1 MVAIVATRA
10 MSFVRPRKRRL
21 KDGTIQ
27 TYYYRVE
34 NVWEGGKVHQ
44 KVLEYL
50 GTNPL
55 ARTLSL
61 DPPLARR
68 VAEALTT
75 GNPTPT
81 EIWNRLKDLDLD
93 LPGRPR
99 QVSLTYTPPLRR
111 YSLRCE

>member
-1 MVAIVATRA
+1 

-21 KDGTIQ
+21 KDGTVQ

-34 NVWEGGKVHQ
+34 NVWEGGNVHQ

-55 ARTLSL
+55 ARTFPL
-61 DPPLARR
+61 DPALARK
-68 VAEALTT
+68 VAAVLTT
-75 GNPTPT
+75 GDPTPT
-81 EIWNRLKDLDLD
+81 EIWTRLKDLNLD